1 MLGPIVGQQTPLK
14 RKYIPTIT
22 KLHEFRFNP
31 DEEGAVV
38 RQVCTIGPGQPVE
51 IAPIEV
57 NTEYKGE
64 VKNKHHL
71 NKNGQPLR
79 RTAQRMEKTTEKAKT
94 KEGEKEKI
102 EKKFTMY
109 DHIRKAYINAF
120 GMETLEDL
128 QPDVDTDGK
137 ILLQRLEKPHFTEKL
152 LEIAV
157 GTKRSPLG
165 STLQQNLRV
174 GFALPVWGDGK
185 NAPTKKAKEFIA
197 EIFKQGQL
205 SKPVPAADVVK
216 LMQQKVDPITQMP
229 DFDETTFL
237 DEDQIKGIF
246 GNLSRQGKRRIPASK
261 SGANAIVGIDVDDP
275 DNGKG
280 KQEFEEALENQ
291 EALDQDA
298 AMDQDASRIQSHLE
312 DNIDDSDECPITVA
326 GENLCNIA
334 ENIQWGFNTDR
345 IIDKLS
351 KKQKDAIFDK
361 VEGDDDMEAPG
372 KRRTKRRLK
381 DLIFSYVKRNCT
393 CCTLNV

>member
-1 MLGPIVGQQTPLK
+1 M
-14 RKYIPTIT
+14 
-22 KLHEFRFNP
+22 
-31 DEEGAVV
+31 
-38 RQVCTIGPGQPVE
+38 
-51 IAPIEV
+51 
-57 NTEYKGE
+57 
-64 VKNKHHL
+64 
-71 NKNGQPLR
+71 
-79 RTAQRMEKTTEKAKT
+79 
-94 KEGEKEKI
+94 
-102 EKKFTMY
+102 
-109 DHIRKAYINAF
+109 
-120 GMETLEDL
+120 
-128 QPDVDTDGK
+128 
-137 ILLQRLEKPHFTEKL
+137 
-152 LEIAV
+152 
-157 GTKRSPLG
+157 
-165 STLQQNLRV
+165 
-174 GFALPVWGDGK
+174 
-185 NAPTKKAKEFIA
+185 
-197 EIFKQGQL
+197 
-205 SKPVPAADVVK
+205 PAADVVK

-275 DNGKG
+275 DNGEG